1 MKLNNRFVALT
12 AILLVSTCTINVK
25 SLNIPFFSDLKHKLS
40 NRSNTY
46 DSKSD
51 STSKP
56 KRVERVLGKINTEKD
71 DKAERASKPTF
82 VQMFEKFTDPLSKDF
97 PPNFRR
103 NYAIFLL
110 VFTLLVMY
118 AVAGYSRNKKIA
130 TGLSLA
136 VEQAL
141 EDNFAYVERDPNLL
155 DVKGWSHF
163 EMYAS
168 GRTSCRGMLIK
179 LDVSCNENE
188 SVQLRKRQCF
198 WHETLITLFQPQNDQ
213 VTYDILFE
221 SLLMFTNVYDCKEVP
236 DNVRVYLDSNDKS
249 VLQFA
254 NYVLHQLN
262 PFINNLEHLYL
273 SDVDSTN
280 TTLTKKPRLQCRFTL
295 TKNYD
300 DFNQLTRLVVHIADC
315 AKNFSLPPKVRELT
329 LKERSELELAY
340 NKLNRSQRDE
350 SNEDEPE
357 ITSEMMKKYEE
368 KMARKN
374 KAVSNIKIREDIE
387 RLKKLRDQGMTTTR
401 NLEESL
407 EFKNPYLLEKIMR
420 VFDIKE
426 YSSNYNK
433 DVYDPSV
440 YEALAK
446 EPLDTKGNQL
456 SRLERVAVNHKV
468 VGSIPTGTA
477 FFKKRFLGGY
487 SNRRFYTLSCYQ
499 CGIHNNN
506 CSKQIFSKIKV
517 CSEELSNVCYIL
529 GDAHVINR
537 SDKIYQFSGNRISRK
552 LEAEKK
558 QIAK

>member
-179 LDVSCNENE
+179 LD
-188 SVQLRKRQCF
+188 LRKRQCF

-221 SLLMFTNVYDCKEVP
+221 SLDHFIFAVCKKLTNKSFVNSYQHLLMFTNVYDCKEVP

-446 EPLDTKGNQL
+446 EPLDTKG
-456 SRLERVAVNHKV
+456 
-468 VGSIPTGTA
+468 
-477 FFKKRFLGGY
+477 FLGGY